1 MTAPTTTPPLP
12 SYARDAEHAAR
23 IAEHI
28 QQLVDAAPPLP
39 PRLEHLLRPD
49 TEPAPTTTDHA
60 A

>member
-1 MTAPTTTPPLP
+1 MTAPARPLP

-23 IAEHI
+23 IAEHFAR
-28 QQLVDAAPPLP
+28 LCDEAPPLP

-49 TEPAPTTTDHA
+49 APTPLAENA